1 MKTRSVFFSI
11 SVAFFISLLVS
22 IVAFSVIML
31 NIHHNLEHKLQKKY
45 YPLSFA
51 IARSIRRSG
60 FNKQLKTSLKKFN
73 LKLFIDNKSMN
84 RILRDPHTKVE
95 INQVKSNLLFRVL
108 EHHGFYYVYIK
119 APNLRFIFK
128 DKTKINEDNAM
139 YVVSIFI
146 FIVLIL
152 ILAFYSTIK
161 KLLPLKR
168 IRKKVKSLAEEDF
181 DFSCCKLT
189 GHDEVSLLARE
200 LKNSAGKLESLKKT
214 RHIFIKNIVY
224 SLKQNIVE
232 GNVLSKNLEKDEEN
246 CECIEKIF
254 KKLDYLV
261 GEFISTE
268 ELIFSSNYL
277 ERSTYCLA
285 DIVDSATESLSY
297 DSKQIQSKYKNIR
310 LKVNFKFFTL
320 AIKHLIDN
328 AVKYSS
334 DNSMFIRT
342 NKDED
347 IIFGNKGDR
356 LSQKLEK
363 YLELAYD
370 IDEKESL
377 FGLGLC
383 MIQNIL
389 NANSYSLKYDYV
401 DKINLFTICKNP

>member
-1 MKTRSVFFSI
+1 MKTKSIFFSI
-11 SVAFFISLLVS
+11 GVAFFISLLVS
-22 IVAFSVIML
+22 IFAFSVIML
-31 NIHHNLEHKLQKKY
+31 NIHHNLEHELQKKY
-45 YPLSFA
+45 YPLSFS
-51 IARSIRRSG
+51 IARSLRKSG
-60 FNKQLKTSLKKFN
+60 LNQQLRINLKKFN
-73 LKLFIDNKSMN
+73 LKLFIDSRAMNK
-84 RILRDPHTKVE
+84 ILRNPHTKVE
-95 INQVKSNLLFRVL
+95 INEVKNKLLFRVL
-108 EHHGFYYVYIK
+108 EYNGFYYVYIK

-128 DKTKINEDNAM
+128 DKTKISEDNAL

-146 FIVLIL
+146 FIILIL

-168 IRKKVKSLAEEDF
+168 IRKKVKRLGEEDF
-181 DFSCCKLT
+181 DFSCCQLT
-189 GHDEVSLLARE
+189 DFDEISLLGKE

-232 GNVLSKNLEKDEEN
+232 GNVLSKNLGKEETN
-246 CECIEKIF
+246 CECVEKIF

-261 GEFISTE
+261 GEFIASE

-285 DIVDSATESLSY
+285 DIVDAACESLNF
-297 DSKQIQSKYKNIR
+297 DSKQVQSKYKNLR

-328 AVKYSS
+328 AVKYSIE
-334 DNSMFIRT
+334 DTMFIRT
-342 NKDED
+342 KDED
-347 IIFGNKGDR
+347 IIFGNKGNR
-356 LSQKLEK
+356 LALKLEK
-363 YLELAYD
+363 YLELSYD
-370 IDEKESL
+370 INEKENL

-389 NANSYSLKYDYV
+389 NANSYSLKYDYI
-401 DKINLFTICKNP
+401 DETNLFTICKNP